1 MKLITPHSVVADV
14 LAKHNELIP
23 VFNRFGVRLGVGDK
37 TVSDICTEH
46 DLNIDF
52 VLTMLNVYI
61 NETYLPDSVLSLF
74 EVEQIAEYFQR
85 TVENYLHDL
94 VPNIEKHLNAFIALS
109 GAENREFGVLR
120 GLFVQFKEKLT
131 NSLQNGV
138 NQNDN
143 FPDDLL
149 HDLKSILIKH
159 VSGEYNQNLCHAV
172 IFSISSLEK
181 DLSVHNRLRSKVLRP
196 KLDELNVAAIEH
208 LQSTFF
214 EDEKHG
220 HRHEKPE
227 KNESRLTNR
236 ETEILKLIVQ
246 GLLNKEIADRL
257 NISLN
262 TVLTHRKNIIAKT
275 GIKTVSGLTFYCIR
289 NGLISM

>member
-1 MKLITPHSVVADV
+1 MKLITPHSVVADL
-14 LAKHNELIP
+14 LARHNELIP

-37 TVSDICTEH
+37 TVSDICNEH

-52 VLTMLNVYI
+52 VLTVLNVYV
-61 NETYLPDSVLSLF
+61 NETYLPQAMLSLF
-74 EVEQIAEYFQR
+74 ETEPVAEYFQR
-85 TVENYLHDL
+85 AAENYLHDL

-109 GAENREFGVLR
+109 GSDNKELVILR
-120 GLFVQFKEKLT
+120 GLFARFKEKLT
-131 NSLQNGV
+131 RSLQGSV
-138 NQNDN
+138 CQTDD
-143 FPDDLL
+143 FSGDLL

-159 VSGEYNQNLCHAV
+159 VSGEYNQNLCYAV

-181 DLSVHNRLRSKVLRP
+181 DLFVHHRLHSKVLQP
-196 KLDELNVAAIEH
+196 KLSTLNATDVEY
-208 LQSTFF
+208 LQQAFINDKKTLHQ
-214 EDEKHG
+214 HG
-220 HRHEKPE
+220 AK
-227 KNESRLTNR
+227 SQLSNR

-289 NGLISM
+289 NGLIHV